1 MKKLDNCPRQTV
13 AAAAVAAAVAASNA
27 TNAICR
33 ALGSRVHISRV
44 GPIFSDRPRYS
55 IHAGK
60 KERERESCLRFPR
73 QAEIDLYL
81 ASG

>member
-13 AAAAVAAAVAASNA
+13 VAAVTAVAAAAAAASDA

-33 ALGSRVHISRV
+33 ARFSSIYTFHAPDRFSAIG
-44 GPIFSDRPRYS
+44 IFGARRKREGLVSDFRDRRKSTYS
-55 IHAGK
+55 
-60 KERERESCLRFPR
+60 
-73 QAEIDLYL
+73 